1 MIYLSRRAQFNAAHR
16 LAVPGWS
23 EEQNQAVF
31 GECASPN
38 YHGHNFV
45 LWVTI
50 CGEADPETGMLM
62 NIKALSR
69 LIKESVVHQV
79 DHRNLNVDVP
89 FMEGLTPTTENL
101 AKQIWQQLAPQL
113 QGTRAQLYRVRLYE
127 TENHF
132 VDYFGH

>member
-69 LIKESVVHQV
+69 LIKESVVHQI

-89 FMEGLTPTTENL
+89 FMKGLTPTTENL

>member
-50 CGEADPETGMLM
+50 CGEANPETGMLM
-62 NIKALSR
+62 NIKDLSR

>member
-50 CGEADPETGMLM
+50 CGEANPETGMLM

>member
-79 DHRNLNVDVP
+79 DHRNFNVDVP

-101 AKQIWQQLAPQL
+101 ARQIWQQLAPQL

>member
-1 MIYLSRRAQFNAAHR
+1 MIYLSRRAQFNAAHG

-50 CGEADPETGMLM
+50 CGEANPETGMLM
-62 NIKALSR
+62 NIKDLSR

>member
-1 MIYLSRRAQFNAAHR
+1 MIYLSRREQFNAAHR

-38 YHGHNFV
+38 YHGHNFI
-45 LWVTI
+45 LYVTI
-50 CGEADPETGMLM
+50 CGEPDPETGMLM
-62 NIKALSR
+62 NIKTLSR
-69 LIKESVVHQV
+69 LIKEEVVHKV
-79 DHRNLNVDVP
+79 DHGNLNVDVP

-101 AKQIWQQLAPQL
+101 AKQIWQQLSPHL
-113 QGTRAQLYRVRLYE
+113 NGTQAKLYSIRLYE

-132 VDYFGH
+132 VDYFGN